1 MPATSEVV
9 STNLV
14 DSAVGAINVTISTV
28 TGFDIDDYVST
39 TVQSLAISI
48 KLFNLA
54 QSVNAQAAAERR
66 KVSIAGATVGG
77 Y

>member
-1 MPATSEVV
+1 MPATTEVV

-14 DSAVGAINVTISTV
+14 DSAIGSINVTISTV

-48 KLFNLA
+48 KMFNLA
-54 QSVNAQAAAERR
+54 QSVSSQGAATRR

>member
-14 DSAVGAINVTISTV
+14 DSAIGAINITISNV

-39 TVQSLAISI
+39 TVQSTAISI
-48 KLFNLA
+48 KMFNLA
-54 QSVNAQAAAERR
+54 QSVNSQAAKGRR
-66 KVSIAGATVGG
+66 AVSIGGATVGG